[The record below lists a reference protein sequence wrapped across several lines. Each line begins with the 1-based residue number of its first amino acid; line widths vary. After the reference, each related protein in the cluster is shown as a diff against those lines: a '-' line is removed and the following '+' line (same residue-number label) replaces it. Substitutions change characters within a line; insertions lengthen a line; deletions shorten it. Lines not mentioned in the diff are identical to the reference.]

1 MVMVQTIEDGT
12 GSGVQARLH
21 RLRAPEAD
29 DIWLGLI
36 QRGSRDTNKG
46 LRPVLV
52 VHGSTFGATLFDLPV
67 AGYSMLR
74 ELASSGRAVYAIDVR
89 GYGLSLKGRVM
100 DAPPD
105 ANPPF
110 GTLEHAVLD
119 IGAAVDFIMAREN
132 AGALDMIGSSW
143 GTITAALYATR
154 YPQNV
159 ARLVLSA
166 PLYAERNEAWLERIA
181 NPANRRQLH
190 PRFGAYRLLTLEELT
205 LRWTGDLEG
214 EDPASRREP
223 NIAEAI
229 FSTLSAA
236 DPRALSHRP
245 TALRIPNGALL
256 DLVTVFNGQP
266 LYDPEKLTMPI
277 LIIRGAGDTT
287 STDSDARRLLGRV
300 ASRDKEYH
308 VVSPGSHFLCVERNR
323 HQWYDPIR
331 RYLDGDR
338 SESLDREIR
347 K

>member
-1 MVMVQTIEDGT
+1 
-12 GSGVQARLH
+12 
-21 RLRAPEAD
+21 
-29 DIWLGLI
+29 
-36 QRGSRDTNKG
+36 
-46 LRPVLV
+46 
-52 VHGSTFGATLFDLPV
+52 
-67 AGYSMLR
+67 
-74 ELASSGRAVYAIDVR
+74 VR
-89 GYGLSLKGRVM
+89 GYGLSLNGRVM

-132 AGALDMIGSSW
+132 AADVDMIGSSW
-143 GTITAALYATR
+143 GTITAAVYATR

-181 NPANRRQLH
+181 NPADRRKLH

-214 EDPASRREP
+214 EDPASYREP

-229 FSTLSAA
+229 FSALSAA

-245 TALRIPNGALL
+245 PALRIPNGALV
-256 DLVTVFNGQP
+256 DLVAVFNGQP
-266 LYDPEKLTMPI
+266 LYDPSKLTMPI

-287 STDSDARRLLGRV
+287 STDSDARNLLSRV
-300 ASRDKEYH
+300 ASREKKYH

-331 RYLDGDR
+331 HFLAGDK
-338 SESLDREIR
+338 SEAIDQEI
-347 K
+347 KE

>member
-1 MVMVQTIEDGT
+1 MVQTIEDGI
-12 GSGVQARLH
+12 GNGAQACLH
-21 RLRAPEAD
+21 RLRALGAD
-29 DIWLGLI
+29 DVWLGLI
-36 QRGSRDTNKG
+36 QRGSRDPNKG

-74 ELASSGRAVYAIDVR
+74 DLAGSGRAVYAIDVR
-89 GYGLSLKGRVM
+89 GYGLSLNGRVM

-105 ANPPF
+105 AHPPF

-119 IGAAVDFIMAREN
+119 IGAAVDFILAREN
-132 AGALDMIGSSW
+132 VAALDMIGSSW

-154 YPQNV
+154 YPRKV

-166 PLYAERNEAWLERIA
+166 PLYAERNESWLERIA
-181 NPANRRQLH
+181 NPDNPRQLH

-205 LRWTGDLEG
+205 QRWTGDLAG
-214 EDPASRREP
+214 EDPATRREP
-223 NIAEAI
+223 NIAAAI
-229 FSTLSAA
+229 FSALAAA

-245 TALRIPNGALL
+245 PALRIPNGALL
-256 DLVTVFNGQP
+256 DLVAVFNGQP

-300 ASRDKEYH
+300 ASRDKDYQI
-308 VVSPGSHFLCVERNR
+308 VSPGSHFLCVEQNR
-323 HQWYDPIR
+323 HQLYDPIR
-331 RYLDGDR
+331 RFLDRDR
-338 SESLDREIR
+338 RESLDQEIR
-347 K
+347 KK

>member
-1 MVMVQTIEDGT
+1 MVQTIEDGIGT
-12 GSGVQARLH
+12 GEQARLH
-21 RLRAPEAD
+21 RLRAPGAD

-52 VHGSTFGATLFDLPV
+52 VHGSTFGVTLFDLPV
-67 AGYSMLR
+67 PGYSMLR
-74 ELASSGRAVYAIDVR
+74 DLAGSGRAVYAIDVR
-89 GYGLSLKGRVM
+89 GYGLSLHGRVM
-100 DAPPD
+100 DAPPE

-110 GTLEHAVLD
+110 GTLEQAVLD
-119 IGAAVDFIMAREN
+119 IGAAADFILAREN
-132 AGALDMIGSSW
+132 AAALDMIGSSW
-143 GTITAALYATR
+143 GTITASLYATR
-154 YPQNV
+154 NPEKV

-181 NPANRRQLH
+181 NPDDRRQLH
-190 PRFGAYRLLTLEELT
+190 PRFGAYRLLTLEEMT
-205 LRWTGDLEG
+205 QRWTVDLGG

-229 FSTLSAA
+229 FAALSAA

-300 ASRDKEYH
+300 ASRDKDYH
-308 VVSPGSHFLCVERNR
+308 IVSPGSHFLCVERNR

-331 RYLDGDR
+331 RFLDGDR
-338 SESLDREIR
+338 RESRDREIR

>member
-1 MVMVQTIEDGT
+1 MTMVQTIEDGIEN
-12 GSGVQARLH
+12 GDQACLH
-21 RLRAPEAD
+21 RLRAPETD
-29 DIWLGLI
+29 DVWLGLA
-36 QRGSRDTNKG
+36 QRGVQGKNKS

-52 VHGSTFGATLFDLPV
+52 IHGSTFGATLFDLPV

-89 GYGLSLKGRVM
+89 GYGLSLNGRVM
-100 DAPPD
+100 DAPPE

-110 GTLEHAVLD
+110 ATLEHAVLD

-154 YPQNV
+154 YPQKV

-181 NPANRRQLH
+181 NPDNRRQLH

-205 LRWTGDLEG
+205 QRWTGDLEG

-229 FSTLSAA
+229 FSALSAA
-236 DPRALSHRP
+236 DPRALSHHP
-245 TALRIPNGALL
+245 PALRIPNGALL

-266 LYDPEKLTMPI
+266 LYDPAKLTMPI

-287 STDSDARRLLGRV
+287 STDSDARNLLGRV
-300 ASRDKEYH
+300 ASRDKKYH
-308 VVSPGSHFLCVERNR
+308 IVSPGSHFLCVERNR

-331 RYLDGDR
+331 RYLDGDK
-338 SESLDREIR
+338 SESLDQEIR